1 MRVRRQ
7 LRDGKILEYGGRM
20 RYTVF
25 RHTQFTAYSVH
36 GTQSAL
42 DAVRW
47 ARDHWKV
54 NGFRYVVMD
63 TWNGDLIAC
72 YPTSHAR
79 DLFERE
85 NDRQLED
92 AEAL

>member
-1 MRVRRQ
+1 
-7 LRDGKILEYGGRM
+7 
-20 RYTVF
+20 
-25 RHTQFTAYSVH
+25 
-36 GTQSAL
+36 
-42 DAVRW
+42 
-47 ARDHWKV
+47 
-54 NGFRYVVMD
+54 VMD